1 MDKVGVWRGVELHL
15 NVSPDR
21 IRGINVILIYMDLTD
36 TATYGVITPLFIKVG
51 LAEFKMYVMSFSLIL
66 YETIVIDFRF
76 E

>member
-1 MDKVGVWRGVELHL
+1 MWGGVELQL

>member
-1 MDKVGVWRGVELHL
+1 
-15 NVSPDR
+15 
-21 IRGINVILIYMDLTD
+21 MDLTD
-36 TATYGVITPLFIKVG
+36 TATYRVITPLFIKVE